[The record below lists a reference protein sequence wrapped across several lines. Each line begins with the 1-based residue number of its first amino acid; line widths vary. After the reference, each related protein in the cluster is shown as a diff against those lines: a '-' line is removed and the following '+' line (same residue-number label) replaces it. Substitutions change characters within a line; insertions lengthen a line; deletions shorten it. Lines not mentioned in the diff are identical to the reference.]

1 MLHPLSITQIGFIAF
16 GAVTL
21 GLSMCFS
28 FYKATTLMFRT
39 IENETMEECYER
51 NEEASTIQFS
61 GFVNAIGFI
70 TYLMLLAGFGRIII
84 NEDEEFIYIQY
95 IEWIISTPLIVMN
108 TAKSLSASSSMIHSL
123 IIYDVLMI
131 ITGFCASV
139 SSTLFWRYLF
149 YTISSVYWVG
159 IFQILFFQKKLISHK
174 LKEFPDVI
182 TLFNRLMKITVTAW
196 TIYPILFIFGPN
208 GSILS
213 GTTGF
218 LEVAVCLDVMAK
230 AAWGFIQTINSRSLK
245 DTMEKYESKKQEI
258 SSLLSCLS
266 IIGCIDK
273 HTLESI
279 QSTRIPNVQHTISN
293 IQHSMSTIQNTMSNT
308 QHNDLGQQII
318 LFQKLQKEAEEKVN
332 QPIEEMSPELQQ
344 FILFKQKCELNQP
357 SITPPTLNKPSIH
370 TPNTQINIIPP
381 FLQTKQDSKQSLY
394 TPKSSPRELLK
405 SMNSPFTKV

>member
-1 MLHPLSITQIGFIAF
+1 
-16 GAVTL
+16 
-21 GLSMCFS
+21 
-28 FYKATTLMFRT
+28 
-39 IENETMEECYER
+39 
-51 NEEASTIQFS
+51 
-61 GFVNAIGFI
+61 
-70 TYLMLLAGFGRIII
+70 
-84 NEDEEFIYIQY
+84 
-95 IEWIISTPLIVMN
+95 MN

-123 IIYDVLMI
+123 ILYDVLMI

-258 SSLLSCLS
+258 SSLLSCLY

-279 QSTRIPNVQHTISN
+279 QSTQININPNVQHTISN
-293 IQHSMSTIQNTMSNT
+293 VQHTISSTTQNT
-308 QHNDLGQQII
+308 DVGQQII

-332 QPIEEMSPELQQ
+332 KPIEEMSPELQQ
-344 FILFKQKCELNQP
+344 FILFKQKLELNQP
-357 SITPPTLNKPSIH
+357 SITPSSLNKPSINI
-370 TPNTQINIIPP
+370 PNTQINIIPP

-405 SMNSPFTKV
+405 SMNSPFTRV